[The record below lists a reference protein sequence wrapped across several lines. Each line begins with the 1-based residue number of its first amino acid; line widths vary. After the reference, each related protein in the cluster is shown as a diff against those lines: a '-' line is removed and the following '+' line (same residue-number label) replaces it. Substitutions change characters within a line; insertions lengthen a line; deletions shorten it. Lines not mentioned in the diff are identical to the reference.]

1 MSKKLAPIVA
11 VAFVASLAAC
21 GGGEAPPAP
30 TPTAGAKAPAAA
42 APASASGYMVAAVTD
57 GGTVMGTVKVTG
69 DVPAPEVVEV
79 NKDNNVCG
87 SEKKMYDVMVGD
99 GGVLEHAV
107 VWLDDIKK
115 GKDWADNKAGEV
127 DQKDCDYAPHFQV
140 LAPGAS
146 VEVVNSDPILHN
158 IHAYAGDETLF
169 NIAQPIQ
176 GMKTKKTVEK
186 SGPVHLKCDV
196 HSWMSAYI
204 FVAANPYFA
213 VTGPDGSYTL
223 GDVPPGTYAV
233 KVWHA
238 KFGEKSGTATVD
250 AGGNVTLDFEL
261 QAS

>member
-11 VAFVASLAAC
+11 LASIAALAAC
-21 GGGEAPPAP
+21 GGEAPPPPAP
-30 TPTAGAKAPAAA
+30 SAEAKTPTAA
-42 APASASGYMVAAVTD
+42 APASPTGYMVAAVTD
-57 GGTVMGTVKVTG
+57 GGSIMGTVRVTG
-69 DVPAPEVVEV
+69 DVPAAEVVEV

-87 SEKKMYDVMVGD
+87 SEKKMHDVQVGE
-99 GGVLEHAV
+99 GGVLANAV
-107 VWLDDIKK
+107 VWLDDIKQ

-127 DQKDCDYAPHFQV
+127 DQKACDYTPHFQV

-146 VEVVNSDPILHN
+146 LEVINSDPILHN

-196 HSWMSAYI
+196 HSWMSAYV

-213 VTGPDGSYTL
+213 ITGSDGSYTL

-233 KVWHA
+233 KVWHG

-250 AGGNVTLDFEL
+250 ASGSITVDFEL